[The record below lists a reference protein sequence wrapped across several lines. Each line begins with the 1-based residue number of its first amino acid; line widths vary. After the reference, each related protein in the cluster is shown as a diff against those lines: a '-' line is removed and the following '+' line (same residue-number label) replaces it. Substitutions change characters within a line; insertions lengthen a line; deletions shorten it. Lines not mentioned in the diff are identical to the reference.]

1 MIESKHSKFDAL
13 TERMDEIRAKRKQ
26 FEQNLAKSKKS
37 AFSWENEEDEMAK
50 KVDAA
55 IDDAMRNQTER
66 PVREAKP
73 SKVSKTTTKG
83 VFRKATATRL
93 SQAKTATRSDRQLRN
108 IYGKAAWE
116 DSPKERFARI

>member
-1 MIESKHSKFDAL
+1 
-13 TERMDEIRAKRKQ
+13 MDEIRAKRKQ

-73 SKVSKTTTKG
+73 SKVSKPSTTTKKG